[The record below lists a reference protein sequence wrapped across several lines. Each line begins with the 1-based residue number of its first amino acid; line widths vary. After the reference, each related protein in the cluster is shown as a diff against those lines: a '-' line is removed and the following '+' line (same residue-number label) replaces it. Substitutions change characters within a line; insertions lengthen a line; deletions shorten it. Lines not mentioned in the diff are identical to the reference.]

1 MSVEVSV
8 MEGCRIHG
16 CLRYL
21 TVIHTTADQ
30 RFTGVEHGAAHETAA
45 LRRKTAR
52 WVRGLGQAV
61 NNFESTWHMRNGKWT
76 PCCFTRFQARLGT
89 IQSTKFAGIKWKRML
104 SKRMNRYLTGFVR
117 LTSFLGLLNWIML
130 SFKLFRG
137 PAMQNRPFIRQC
149 LILAKWSKVLP
160 SGCYKFP
167 CKIVKRIWCY
177 IIQLKKPLTLQLVIF
192 FCSHD
197 LFARLWSEN
206 VMRGYILSTFEVF
219 RVNSQISC
227 HSPHDEWLAAFN
239 ENEAE
244 SKFSAHLPSKPC
256 FLCSSST
263 DGSTEVAEEK
273 KTNAVSCSN
282 LQALL

>member
-1 MSVEVSV
+1 
-8 MEGCRIHG
+8 
-16 CLRYL
+16 
-21 TVIHTTADQ
+21 
-30 RFTGVEHGAAHETAA
+30 
-45 LRRKTAR
+45 
-52 WVRGLGQAV
+52 
-61 NNFESTWHMRNGKWT
+61 MRNGKWT

-104 SKRMNRYLTGFVR
+104 SERMNRYLTGFVR

-137 PAMQNRPFIRQC
+137 PAMQNRPFICQC
-149 LILAKWSKVLP
+149 LILPKWSKVLP

-206 VMRGYILSTFEVF
+206 AMRSFILSTFEVF
-219 RVNSQISC
+219 GVNSQISWL
-227 HSPHDEWLAAFN
+227 SPHDEWLAAFN

-244 SKFSAHLPSKPC
+244 SKFSAHLPSKPY
-256 FLCSSST
+256 FLCSNST

-273 KTNAVSCSN
+273 KKPMQSVAVTCKLYYNLRIKMKEKIKLRQSVKSHSSSKSRLANLTICSSN
-282 LQALL
+282 LPWIGSWGCQWQWFHI

>member
-1 MSVEVSV
+1 MKRPPWGGKQ
-8 MEGCRIHG
+8 EGEYVG
-16 CLRYL
+16 
-21 TVIHTTADQ
+21 
-30 RFTGVEHGAAHETAA
+30 
-45 LRRKTAR
+45 
-52 WVRGLGQAV
+52 WAV
-61 NNFESTWHMRNGKWT
+61 NHFESTWHMRNGKWT

-149 LILAKWSKVLP
+149 LILAMWSKGSP

-167 CKIVKRIWCY
+167 CKIVKRIWSY

-206 VMRGYILSTFEVF
+206 VMRSYILSTFEVF
-219 RVNSQISC
+219 GVNSQISC
-227 HSPHDEWLAAFN
+227 LSPPLTARRMTSCIQWKW
-239 ENEAE
+239 
-244 SKFSAHLPSKPC
+244 SGIKVFSSPSIK
-256 FLCSSST
+256 
-263 DGSTEVAEEK
+263 
-273 KTNAVSCSN
+273 
-282 LQALL
+282 ALFSL